1 MSTLYLKAIF
11 RLFVLSKSDIP
22 CTTAAVDVG
31 AKFAELL
38 GEQRR
43 LGSVLV
49 QLCERISKR
58 IASIVWKLSFF
69 FFFFK
74 TKTRRSYLDALP
86 SEKVD

>member
-11 RLFVLSKSDIP
+11 RLVVLSKSDIP
-22 CTTAAVDVG
+22 CTTAAVDMG

-69 FFFFK
+69 SFSFSK
-74 TKTRRSYLDALP
+74 QKRGGHTSMLSHPRR
-86 SEKVD
+86 